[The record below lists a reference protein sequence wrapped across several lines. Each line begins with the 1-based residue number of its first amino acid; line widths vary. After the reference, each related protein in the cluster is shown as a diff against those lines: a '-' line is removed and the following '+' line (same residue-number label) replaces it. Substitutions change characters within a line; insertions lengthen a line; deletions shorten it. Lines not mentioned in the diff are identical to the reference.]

1 MVRSR
6 AVAIIAAVTL
16 LACAASAR
24 PVARSSVDA
33 APMGGLCAYVDVES
47 FRGFGAVAEQRHGD
61 GHARWPAAQPLDSD
75 FAAAQFCLLR
85 VGRGVVV
92 LDVLRYADAAAVRRA
107 YPRRQCEPGF
117 PLAVGD
123 YGCAWLETSTM
134 VIPMT
139 GRAENAFYGHA
150 EVVAR
155 NIVIR
160 ATTLSGPEIVETA
173 MATAA
178 VTSLIDTV

>member
-61 GHARWPAAQPLDSD
+61 GHARWPAAEPPDSE
-75 FAAAQFCLLR
+75 FASAQFCLLR

-92 LDVLRYADAAAVRRA
+92 LDVLRYADAAAV
-107 YPRRQCEPGF
+107 PPGVSYAASVS
-117 PLAVGD
+117 PA
-123 YGCAWLETSTM
+123 SRS
-134 VIPMT
+134 PS
-139 GRAENAFYGHA
+139 
-150 EVVAR
+150 
-155 NIVIR
+155 
-160 ATTLSGPEIVETA
+160 ATT
-173 MATAA
+173 AA
-178 VTSLIDTV
+178 RGSKRPRW